1 MFKIT
6 NDEALKLLVDRV
18 ESWTK
23 DPEVVRLYKKMYEN
37 YLESGVFEEN
47 ESSVMEIVDND
58 YVNYCSV
65 VSRTDL
71 GKDAKKIV
79 KLYKDGERDISCE
92 GLEYSY
98 IEAVNN
104 RENPTLFLMRC

>member
-6 NDEALKLLVDRV
+6 NDEALNLLVDRV

-23 DPEVVRLYKKMYEN
+23 DPEVVRLYEKMYEN
-37 YLESGVFEEN
+37 YLESGIFEEGEN
-47 ESSVMEIVDND
+47 SIMEIVDND
-58 YVNYCSV
+58 YVNNCSV

-79 KLYKDGERDISCE
+79 KLNKNGERDISCE
-92 GLEYSY
+92 GLGYSY
-98 IEAVNN
+98 IEAVDNE
-104 RENPTLFLMRC
+104 ENPTLFLMRY